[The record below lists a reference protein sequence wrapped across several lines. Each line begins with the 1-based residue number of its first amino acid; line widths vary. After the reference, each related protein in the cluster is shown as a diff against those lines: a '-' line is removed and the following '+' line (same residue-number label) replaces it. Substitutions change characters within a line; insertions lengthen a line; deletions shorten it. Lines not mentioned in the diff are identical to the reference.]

1 MASRS
6 LFRVVSSS
14 SSPLIRQARLP
25 SHLPL
30 RQSPNRSPK
39 YLSSLRLLPTFRHVR
54 SQSTASEPQQKQ
66 KLQWYWKL
74 LITLGIT
81 AGATTGGVLI
91 ADKYYMGG
99 ILTRSLRAYA
109 TLAQVGFDYKMHS
122 GKNPKGARIPID
134 ELHDRNAKRV
144 CEMIK
149 ANGGMF
155 LKIGQAI
162 AVQSAA
168 LPEAYQQEFKDMFD
182 DTAQDPWDD
191 VQAVIREE
199 FGASASQVFG
209 DGIEREP
216 RASASIAQ
224 VHYAKLPDGREVAV
238 KVQKRNLA
246 QQASWDLWTFKCVAP
261 CSLYTQ
267 SLFAVY

>member
-1 MASRS
+1 MASRI
-6 LFRVVSSS
+6 LFRAVSSS
-14 SSPLIRQARLP
+14 SSRLIRQPRLP
-25 SHLPL
+25 SYLPFRPGAGL
-30 RQSPNRSPK
+30 PSKHIASSPL
-39 YLSSLRLLPTFRHVR
+39 LSLFRHVR
-54 SQSTASEPQQKQ
+54 LQSTTPELQQKQ
-66 KLQWYWKL
+66 KLKWYWKL

-81 AGATTGGVLI
+81 AGATTGGVLV

-99 ILTRSLRAYA
+99 IITRSLRAYSA
-109 TLAQVGFDYKMHS
+109 LAQVGLDYKMHS
-122 GKNPKGARIPID
+122 GKNPKGGRVPID

-144 CEMIK
+144 CDMIK

-168 LPEAYQQEFKDMFD
+168 LPEAYQREFKDMFD
-182 DTAQDPWDD
+182 DTTNDSWND

-199 FGASASQVFG
+199 FGAGASEVFG
-209 DGIEREP
+209 NGIEREP

-238 KVQKRNLA
+238 KVQKRKVA
-246 QQASWDLWTFKCVAP
+246 QQASWDLWTFKCVTYG
-261 CSLYTQ
+261 SLSTQ
-267 SLFAVY
+267 SLM